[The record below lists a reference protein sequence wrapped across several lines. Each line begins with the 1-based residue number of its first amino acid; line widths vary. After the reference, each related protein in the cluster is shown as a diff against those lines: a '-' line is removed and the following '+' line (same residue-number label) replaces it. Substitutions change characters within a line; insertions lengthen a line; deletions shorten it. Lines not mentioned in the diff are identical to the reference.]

1 VTVRVRS
8 QVLFAESSLGLLRI
22 DSALMEDAG
31 VHLPAGSPVTMVL
44 RLPASGVVSA
54 VVEATVGRWADD
66 AGIVDVELLA
76 GAGHARVV
84 LSDGASTVR
93 LEVEAAGSLAA

>member
-1 VTVRVRS
+1 
-8 QVLFAESSLGLLRI
+8 
-22 DSALMEDAG
+22 
-31 VHLPAGSPVTMVL
+31 MVL

-76 GAGHARVV
+76 GAGDARVV